1 MKKNIKFLC
10 IMALLF
16 IASLWYYFTQRITI
30 SVIVPAYNA
39 EKYISRCI
47 DSIINQDGNFEI
59 VVINDGSTDSTSEI
73 LKKYAQKYP
82 FIKVINQSNKGVAA
96 ARNSGL
102 KAASSKYITFVDSD
116 DWLEPN
122 ALKLAIKQ
130 IKKHNPDM
138 LITGYYDVYDK
149 EWVKNT
155 RGEEA
160 TKFVADIS
168 KYPTNVLDK
177 MSLFSPFLA
186 KEALNDLYYTG
197 VGVRG
202 QFFKK
207 EFLSNTKI
215 TFTQGL
221 DCYEDDVFVV
231 SLLLHNP
238 LVSIL
243 DKPIYN
249 YLNRIDS
256 ISKNKNTLT
265 CGRKSRKA
273 ILSSSAFL
281 SSSRK
286 EKMLIEDLFI
296 SYIFL
301 SLANYR
307 RHNLPLDDIS
317 AEAITIYT
325 AFDKYNIAERRSL
338 RNYLK
343 LHKLLYGNAPSP
355 LL

>member
-10 IMALLF
+10 AIALL
-16 IASLWYYFTQRITI
+16 ITASLWYYFTQRITI

-102 KAASSKYITFVDSD
+102 KAVSSKYITFVDSD

-130 IKKHNPDM
+130 IKKHNPDI

-168 KYPTNVLDK
+168 KYPTNALDK
-177 MSLFSPFLA
+177 ISLFSPFQA
-186 KEALNDLYYTG
+186 KDALSDLYYAGT
-197 VGVRG
+197 GVRG
-202 QFFKK
+202 TFLKRGFIKK
-207 EFLSNTKI
+207 YNIDFPQNI
-215 TFTQGL
+215 TCG
-221 DCYEDDVFVV
+221 EDDVFV
-231 SLLLHNP
+231 HRAFMNNP
-238 LVSIL
+238 LISVMAQ
-243 DKPIYN
+243 PIYN
-249 YLNRIDS
+249 YRNRTDSLAKSTKALQGSIEALNFLQNTQEYKA
-256 ISKNKNTLT
+256 SKKQIQMIVEDTW
-265 CGRKSRKA
+265 
-273 ILSSSAFL
+273 LSWL
-281 SSSRK
+281 
-286 EKMLIEDLFI
+286 
-296 SYIFL
+296 FL

-317 AEAITIYT
+317 AKAMAIYT
-325 AFDKYNIAERRSL
+325 SFDKYNIAERRNL